1 MNDVIGRFL
10 RYLEVDQERA
20 QNTILAYETDI
31 RQFVQVLSAVSE
43 QPIEPGHIDEQ
54 KLDKY
59 VSWLNRQG
67 YKTST
72 VARKIAA
79 VRTLLDYMHSR
90 EGYDTQAMLNS
101 LDLPQN
107 RRQPPKVLTTTEV
120 EKLLRT
126 ASQDSSPRAMRDSAA
141 LSLMYATGLRAVELI
156 SLNASDIDLQSGA
169 IRANATY
176 SHKIPIRDALHPLR
190 TYIEKG
196 RPYLLRTPEVRA
208 LFVNQRG
215 KRLSRQGLWLI
226 VKRWAEEA
234 GLGSEVSPQT
244 IRHSLVRHLLEQGKS
259 RREVQDWLRLSS
271 PNTLWLHKRSDR
283 Q

>member
-90 EGYDTQAMLNS
+90 EGHDTRTMLDM

-107 RRQPPKVLTTTEV
+107 PRQPPKVLTTTEV

-176 SHKIPIRDALHPLR
+176 SHKTTSSGARQVSTRGSRLAASFESE
-190 TYIEKG
+190 YI
-196 RPYLLRTPEVRA
+196 VA
-208 LFVNQRG
+208 
-215 KRLSRQGLWLI
+215 S
-226 VKRWAEEA
+226 
-234 GLGSEVSPQT
+234 
-244 IRHSLVRHLLEQGKS
+244 
-259 RREVQDWLRLSS
+259 
-271 PNTLWLHKRSDR
+271 
-283 Q
+283 